1 MKKFLTDKR
10 FVIFF
15 LLIILVILLLDFNQ
29 RMVLLTKLRG
39 QEKQLIQE
47 YADLE
52 ATRSALEAEFT
63 FVRSDKAVEKWAR
76 EEAGM
81 VQDGDVPIILLP
93 PSEPVIPT
101 PAPAITVIDKVEKW
115 QIWQELFFGNWAS
128 SELSFSPSLN

>member
-115 QIWQELFFGNWAS
+115 QIWQELFFGN
-128 SELSFSPSLN
+128 